1 MVPNSNNLVVLEW
14 DRDELRY
21 LWAGQAARRLVI
33 RAIGRI
39 HPGDIVPTD
48 EPTTGNESAAASTAS
63 AATSNAATPE
73 TLLSELKLRLRAKNS
88 RAILVLSRGDVEEF
102 EATLPPA
109 SEAELAE
116 LVINE
121 AHKHLANADEAR
133 LDFLEVEQAADQ
145 TRRLSIFALPQPT
158 FAKYQTVVKQQGW
171 TLSSLPIRHVAAAS
185 LLRKQI
191 DLTAQPRSILVNL
204 NRSDIELLIFE
215 FERIILVRTISFAAD
230 NDPVALAERLA
241 IEIQRSLMVTAK
253 AEAEPTATPD
263 QIYIFGQEAE
273 QRPLAD
279 RLAGNLQLATTIL
292 NPIEAFVAFPKDLPS
307 ELHHFTGLLG
317 SLIEEP
323 SDRTIDLLNSKCG
336 RPKSLWLRRGLFYG
350 GAAAAALVGTFWWA
364 FDQVSQIQD
373 SNADLKQ
380 QLTKA
385 EKRLEQLQDRTAVV
399 DQIAAWQSDDI
410 NWLDELR
417 ELSDRFP
424 ERSLVQ
430 VKSMT
435 LSSSPA
441 NPGVIAMNL
450 QAKNEGVITQ
460 MEQTIRDEF
469 HQVRTNQFSQSDSEQ
484 ELPWQFGASILVSRR
499 DRDQFTPPVAST
511 TNSNAPGATPP
522 SAPNQLP
529 PASQPDVTAPQAS
542 PDAAA
547 DSLPG
552 GNS

>member
-39 HPGDIVPTD
+39 QPGDTTPTD
-48 EPTTGNESAAASTAS
+48 ETPATAEPTTHPTSASPASS
-63 AATSNAATPE
+63 ADS
-73 TLLSELKLRLRAKNS
+73 LLGELKLRLRAKNS

-109 SEAELAE
+109 SDAELAE

-133 LDFLEVEQAADQ
+133 LDYLEVERAPDQ
-145 TRRLSIFALPQPT
+145 TRRLSIFALPQPA
-158 FAKYQTVVKQQGW
+158 FAKQQAAIKQQGW

-185 LLRKQI
+185 LLRKQV
-191 DLTAQPRSILVNL
+191 DLSSQPRSILVNL
-204 NRSDIELLIFE
+204 NRNDIELLIFE

-253 AEAEPTATPD
+253 AEAEQTATPD
-263 QIYIFGQEAE
+263 QIYIFGQESE

-279 RLAGNLQLATTIL
+279 RLTANLQLATTIL

-323 SDRTIDLLNSKCG
+323 ADRTIDLLNSKCG
-336 RPKSLWLRRGLFYG
+336 RPKSPWLRRGLFYG
-350 GAAAAALVGTFWWA
+350 GAAAAALVGTVWWA

-373 SNADLKQ
+373 SNADLKR
-380 QLTKA
+380 QLTKL
-385 EKRLEQLQDRTAVV
+385 EKQLEQLEDKTAVV
-399 DQIAAWQSDDI
+399 EQISAWRVDDI

-450 QAKNEGVITQ
+450 QAKNESVITQ

-484 ELPWQFGASILVSRR
+484 ELPWQFGANILVSRR
-499 DRDQFTPPVAST
+499 DRDQFLAPPAATSPPA
-511 TNSNAPGATPP
+511 NQTPP
-522 SAPNQLP
+522 SP
-529 PASQPDVTAPQAS
+529 QPDGAVPPESPA
-542 PDAAA
+542 PDAN
-547 DSLPG
+547 SRPG
-552 GNS
+552 GAS

>member
-39 HPGDIVPTD
+39 QPGDTTPTD
-48 EPTTGNESAAASTAS
+48 ETPATAEPTTHPTSASPASS
-63 AATSNAATPE
+63 ADS
-73 TLLSELKLRLRAKNS
+73 LLGELKLRLRAKNS

-109 SEAELAE
+109 SDAELAE

-133 LDFLEVEQAADQ
+133 LDYLEVERAPDQ
-145 TRRLSIFALPQPT
+145 TRRLSIFALPQPA
-158 FAKYQTVVKQQGW
+158 FAKQQAAIKQQGW

-185 LLRKQI
+185 LLRKQV
-191 DLTAQPRSILVNL
+191 DLSSQPRSILVNL
-204 NRSDIELLIFE
+204 NRNDIELLIFE

-253 AEAEPTATPD
+253 AEAEQTATPD
-263 QIYIFGQEAE
+263 QIYIFGQESE

-279 RLAGNLQLATTIL
+279 RLTANLQLATTIL

-323 SDRTIDLLNSKCG
+323 ADRTIDLLNSKCG
-336 RPKSLWLRRGLFYG
+336 RPKSPWLRRGLFYG
-350 GAAAAALVGTFWWA
+350 GAAAAALVGTVWWA

-373 SNADLKQ
+373 SNADLKR
-380 QLTKA
+380 QLTKL
-385 EKRLEQLQDRTAVV
+385 EKQLEQLEDKTAVV
-399 DQIAAWQSDDI
+399 EQISAWRVDDI

-450 QAKNEGVITQ
+450 QAKNESVITQ

-484 ELPWQFGASILVSRR
+484 ELPWQFGAHSLVSRR
-499 DRDQFTPPVAST
+499 DRDQFLAPPAATSPPA
-511 TNSNAPGATPP
+511 NQTPP
-522 SAPNQLP
+522 SP
-529 PASQPDVTAPQAS
+529 QPDGAVPPESPA
-542 PDAAA
+542 PDAN
-547 DSLPG
+547 SRPG
-552 GNS
+552 GAS

>member
-39 HPGDIVPTD
+39 QPGDTTPTD
-48 EPTTGNESAAASTAS
+48 ETPATAEPTTPPTSASPASS
-63 AATSNAATPE
+63 ADS
-73 TLLSELKLRLRAKNS
+73 LLGELKLRLRAKNS

-109 SEAELAE
+109 SDAELAE

-133 LDFLEVEQAADQ
+133 LDYLEVERAPDQ
-145 TRRLSIFALPQPT
+145 TRRLSIFALPQPA
-158 FAKYQTVVKQQGW
+158 FAKQQAAIKQQGW

-185 LLRKQI
+185 LLRKQV
-191 DLTAQPRSILVNL
+191 DLSSQPRSILVNL
-204 NRSDIELLIFE
+204 NRNDIELLIFE

-253 AEAEPTATPD
+253 AEAEQTATPD
-263 QIYIFGQEAE
+263 QIYIFGQESE

-279 RLAGNLQLATTIL
+279 RLTANLQLATTIL

-323 SDRTIDLLNSKCG
+323 ADRTIDLLNSKCG
-336 RPKSLWLRRGLFYG
+336 RPKSPWLRRGLFYG
-350 GAAAAALVGTFWWA
+350 GAAAAALVGTVWWA

-373 SNADLKQ
+373 SNADLKR
-380 QLTKA
+380 QLTKL
-385 EKRLEQLQDRTAVV
+385 EKQLEQLEDKTAVV
-399 DQIAAWQSDDI
+399 EQISAWRVDDI

-450 QAKNEGVITQ
+450 QAKNESVITQ

-484 ELPWQFGASILVSRR
+484 ELPWQFGANILVSRR
-499 DRDQFTPPVAST
+499 DRDQFLAPPAT
-511 TNSNAPGATPP
+511 TSPPANQKPP
-522 SAPNQLP
+522 SP
-529 PASQPDVTAPQAS
+529 QPDGAVPPEPPT
-542 PDAAA
+542 PDAN
-547 DSLPG
+547 SRPG
-552 GNS
+552 GAS

>member
-39 HPGDIVPTD
+39 QPGDTTPTD
-48 EPTTGNESAAASTAS
+48 ETPATAEPTTPPTSASPASS
-63 AATSNAATPE
+63 ADS
-73 TLLSELKLRLRAKNS
+73 LLGELKLRLRAKNS

-109 SEAELAE
+109 SDAELAE

-133 LDFLEVEQAADQ
+133 LDYLEVERAPDQ
-145 TRRLSIFALPQPT
+145 TRRLSIFALPQPA
-158 FAKYQTVVKQQGW
+158 FAKQQAAIKQQGW

-185 LLRKQI
+185 LLRKQV
-191 DLTAQPRSILVNL
+191 DLSSQPRSILVNL
-204 NRSDIELLIFE
+204 NRNDIELLIFE

-253 AEAEPTATPD
+253 AEAEQTATPD
-263 QIYIFGQEAE
+263 QIYIFGQESE

-279 RLAGNLQLATTIL
+279 RLTANLQLATTIL

-323 SDRTIDLLNSKCG
+323 ADRTIDLLNSKCG
-336 RPKSLWLRRGLFYG
+336 RPKSPWLRRGLFYG
-350 GAAAAALVGTFWWA
+350 GAAAAALVGTVWWA

-373 SNADLKQ
+373 SNADLKR
-380 QLTKA
+380 QLTKL
-385 EKRLEQLQDRTAVV
+385 EKQLEQLEDKTAVV
-399 DQIAAWQSDDI
+399 EQISAWRVDDI

-450 QAKNEGVITQ
+450 QAKNESVITQ

-484 ELPWQFGASILVSRR
+484 ELPWQFGANILVSRR
-499 DRDQFTPPVAST
+499 DRDQFLAPPAATSPPA
-511 TNSNAPGATPP
+511 NQTPP
-522 SAPNQLP
+522 SP
-529 PASQPDVTAPQAS
+529 QPDGAVPPESPA
-542 PDAAA
+542 PDAN
-547 DSLPG
+547 SRPG
-552 GNS
+552 GAS

>member
-39 HPGDIVPTD
+39 QPGDTTPTD
-48 EPTTGNESAAASTAS
+48 ETPATAEPTTPPTSASPASS
-63 AATSNAATPE
+63 ADS
-73 TLLSELKLRLRAKNS
+73 LLGELKLRLRAKNS

-109 SEAELAE
+109 SDAELAE

-133 LDFLEVEQAADQ
+133 LDYLEVERAIDQ
-145 TRRLSIFALPQPT
+145 TRRLSIFALPQPA
-158 FAKYQTVVKQQGW
+158 FAKQQAAIKQQGW

-185 LLRKQI
+185 LLRKQV
-191 DLTAQPRSILVNL
+191 DLSSQPRSILVNL
-204 NRSDIELLIFE
+204 NRNDIELLIFE

-253 AEAEPTATPD
+253 AEAEQTATPD
-263 QIYIFGQEAE
+263 QIYIFGQESE

-279 RLAGNLQLATTIL
+279 RLTANLQLATTIL

-323 SDRTIDLLNSKCG
+323 ADRTIDLLNSKCG
-336 RPKSLWLRRGLFYG
+336 RPKSPWLRRGLFYG
-350 GAAAAALVGTFWWA
+350 GAAAAALVGTVWWA

-373 SNADLKQ
+373 SNADLKR
-380 QLTKA
+380 QLTKL
-385 EKRLEQLQDRTAVV
+385 EKQLEQLEDKTAVV
-399 DQIAAWQSDDI
+399 EQISAWRVDDI

-450 QAKNEGVITQ
+450 QAKNESVITQ

-484 ELPWQFGASILVSRR
+484 ELPWQFGANILVSRR
-499 DRDQFTPPVAST
+499 DRDQFLAPPAT
-511 TNSNAPGATPP
+511 TSPPANQKPP
-522 SAPNQLP
+522 SP
-529 PASQPDVTAPQAS
+529 QPDGAVPPEPPN
-542 PDAAA
+542 PDAN
-547 DSLPG
+547 SRPG
-552 GNS
+552 GAS

>member
-39 HPGDIVPTD
+39 QAGDIVPTD
-48 EPTTGNESAAASTAS
+48 EPDQTADTATPAASAPAS
-63 AATSNAATPE
+63 ATTLSPE
-73 TLLSELKLRLRAKNS
+73 ALLGELKQRLRAKNS
-88 RAILVLSRGDVEEF
+88 RAILVLSRGEVEEF

-109 SEAELAE
+109 SDAELAE
-116 LVINE
+116 LVVNE

-133 LDFLEVEQAADQ
+133 LDYLEVEQGPDQ
-145 TRRLSIFALPQPT
+145 TRRLSIFALPQTT
-158 FAKYQTVVKQQGW
+158 FAKHQTVIKQQGW

-185 LLRKQI
+185 LLRRQI

-204 NRSDIELLIFE
+204 NRTDIELLIFE
-215 FERIILVRTISFAAD
+215 FDRIILVRTISFAAD
-230 NDPVALAERLA
+230 NDPAALAERLA

-253 AEAEPTATPD
+253 AEAEQTATPD
-263 QIYIFGQEAE
+263 QIYIFGQAAE

-279 RLAGNLQLATTIL
+279 RLTASLQLSTTIL

-307 ELHHFTGLLG
+307 DLHHFTGLLG
-317 SLIEEP
+317 ALIEEP
-323 SDRTIDLLNSKCG
+323 ANRTIDLLNSKCG
-336 RPKSLWLRRGLFYG
+336 RPKSPWLRRGLFYG
-350 GAAAAALVGTFWWA
+350 GAAAAALVGTVWWA
-364 FDQVSQIQD
+364 FDQVAQIQD
-373 SNADLKQ
+373 SNAELKQ
-380 QLTKA
+380 QLTKL
-385 EKRLEQLQDRTAVV
+385 EKQLDQLEEKTTVV
-399 DQIAAWQSDDI
+399 DQIAGWQTDDI

-417 ELSDRFP
+417 ELSARFP

-450 QAKNEGVITQ
+450 QAKNENVITQ
-460 MEQTIRDEF
+460 MERTIRDEF

-499 DRDQFTPPVAST
+499 DREQFLAPAT
-511 TNSNAPGATPP
+511 TIA
-522 SAPNQLP
+522 P
-529 PASQPDVTAPQAS
+529 PASEVPANPPVNSTAPVPPPEGQPPAES
-542 PDAAA
+542 PAVA

-552 GNS
+552 GAS

>member
-39 HPGDIVPTD
+39 QPGDTTPTD
-48 EPTTGNESAAASTAS
+48 ETPATAEPTTHPTSASPASS
-63 AATSNAATPE
+63 ADS
-73 TLLSELKLRLRAKNS
+73 LLGELKLRLRAKNS

-109 SEAELAE
+109 SDAELAE

-133 LDFLEVEQAADQ
+133 LDYLEVERAPDQ
-145 TRRLSIFALPQPT
+145 TRRLSIFALPQPA
-158 FAKYQTVVKQQGW
+158 FAKQQAAIKQQGW

-185 LLRKQI
+185 LLRKQV
-191 DLTAQPRSILVNL
+191 DLSSQPRSILVNL
-204 NRSDIELLIFE
+204 NRNDIELLIFE

-253 AEAEPTATPD
+253 AEAEQTATPD
-263 QIYIFGQEAE
+263 QIYIFGQESE

-279 RLAGNLQLATTIL
+279 RLTANLQLATTIL

-323 SDRTIDLLNSKCG
+323 ADRTIDLLNSKCG
-336 RPKSLWLRRGLFYG
+336 RPKSPWLRRGLFYG
-350 GAAAAALVGTFWWA
+350 GAAAAALVGTDWWA
-364 FDQVSQIQD
+364 FDQVSQMQD
-373 SNADLKQ
+373 SNADLNR
-380 QLTKA
+380 QLTKL
-385 EKRLEQLQDRTAVV
+385 EKQLEQLEDKTAVV
-399 DQIAAWQSDDI
+399 EQISAWRVDDI

-450 QAKNEGVITQ
+450 QAKNESVITQ

-484 ELPWQFGASILVSRR
+484 ELPWQFGANILVSRR
-499 DRDQFTPPVAST
+499 DRDQFLAPPAATSPPA
-511 TNSNAPGATPP
+511 NQTPP
-522 SAPNQLP
+522 SP
-529 PASQPDVTAPQAS
+529 QPDGAVPPESPA
-542 PDAAA
+542 PDAN
-547 DSLPG
+547 SRPG
-552 GNS
+552 GAS

>member
-39 HPGDIVPTD
+39 QPGDTTPTD
-48 EPTTGNESAAASTAS
+48 ETPATAEPTTPPTSASPASS
-63 AATSNAATPE
+63 ADS
-73 TLLSELKLRLRAKNS
+73 LLGELKLRLRAKNS

-109 SEAELAE
+109 SDAELAE

-133 LDFLEVEQAADQ
+133 LDYLEVERAPDQ
-145 TRRLSIFALPQPT
+145 TRRLSIFALPQPA
-158 FAKYQTVVKQQGW
+158 FAKQQAAIKQQGW

-185 LLRKQI
+185 LLRKQV
-191 DLTAQPRSILVNL
+191 DLSSQPRSILVNL
-204 NRSDIELLIFE
+204 NRNDIELLIFE

-253 AEAEPTATPD
+253 AEAEQTATPD
-263 QIYIFGQEAE
+263 QIYIFGQESE

-279 RLAGNLQLATTIL
+279 RLTANLQLATTIL

-323 SDRTIDLLNSKCG
+323 ADRTIDLLNSKCG
-336 RPKSLWLRRGLFYG
+336 RPKSPWLRRGLFYG
-350 GAAAAALVGTFWWA
+350 GAAAAALVGTVWWA

-373 SNADLKQ
+373 SNADLKR
-380 QLTKA
+380 QLTKL
-385 EKRLEQLQDRTAVV
+385 EKQLEQLEDKTAVV
-399 DQIAAWQSDDI
+399 EQISAWRVDDI

-450 QAKNEGVITQ
+450 QAKNESVITQ
-460 MEQTIRDEF
+460 MEQT
-469 HQVRTNQFSQSDSEQ
+469 
-484 ELPWQFGASILVSRR
+484 
-499 DRDQFTPPVAST
+499 
-511 TNSNAPGATPP
+511 
-522 SAPNQLP
+522 
-529 PASQPDVTAPQAS
+529 
-542 PDAAA
+542 
-547 DSLPG
+547 
-552 GNS
+552 

>member
-39 HPGDIVPTD
+39 QPGDTTPTD
-48 EPTTGNESAAASTAS
+48 ETPATAEPTTPPTSASPASS
-63 AATSNAATPE
+63 ADS
-73 TLLSELKLRLRAKNS
+73 LLGELKLRLRAKNS

-109 SEAELAE
+109 SDAELAE

-133 LDFLEVEQAADQ
+133 LDYLEVERAPDQ
-145 TRRLSIFALPQPT
+145 TRRLSIFALPQPA
-158 FAKYQTVVKQQGW
+158 FAKQQAAIKQQGW

-185 LLRKQI
+185 LLRKQV
-191 DLTAQPRSILVNL
+191 DLSSQPRSILVNL
-204 NRSDIELLIFE
+204 NRNDIELLIFE

-253 AEAEPTATPD
+253 AEAEQTATPD
-263 QIYIFGQEAE
+263 QIYIFGQESE

-279 RLAGNLQLATTIL
+279 RLTANLQLATTIL

-323 SDRTIDLLNSKCG
+323 ADRTIDLLNSKCG
-336 RPKSLWLRRGLFYG
+336 RPKSPWLRRGLFYG
-350 GAAAAALVGTFWWA
+350 GAAAAALVGTVWWA

-373 SNADLKQ
+373 SNADLKR
-380 QLTKA
+380 QLTKL
-385 EKRLEQLQDRTAVV
+385 EKQLEQLEDKTAVV
-399 DQIAAWQSDDI
+399 EQISAWRVDDI

-435 LSSSPA
+435 LSSSPS

-450 QAKNEGVITQ
+450 QAKNESVITQ

-484 ELPWQFGASILVSRR
+484 ELPWQFGANILVSRR
-499 DRDQFTPPVAST
+499 DRDQFLAPPAATSPPA
-511 TNSNAPGATPP
+511 NQTPP
-522 SAPNQLP
+522 SP
-529 PASQPDVTAPQAS
+529 QPDGAVPPESPA
-542 PDAAA
+542 PDAN
-547 DSLPG
+547 SRPG
-552 GNS
+552 GAS